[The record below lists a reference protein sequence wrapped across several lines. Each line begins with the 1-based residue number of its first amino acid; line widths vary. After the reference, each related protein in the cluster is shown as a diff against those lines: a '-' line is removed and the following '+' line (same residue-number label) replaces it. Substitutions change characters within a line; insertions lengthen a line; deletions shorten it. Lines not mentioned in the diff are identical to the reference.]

1 MIFLDLGYQPL
12 ANRYKSSTSKK
23 EKEIKYRLLIN
34 FDPKS
39 KLVSIKRKFSSN
51 IMFNNSYPYRSSMS
65 KTMVNNFKTL
75 ALKIKKKF
83 DHKKILEIGCNDGA
97 FLEHFNGIAVGIE
110 PCGNIAKLAKKKKI
124 KVITDYWTKKLAKK
138 LKLKYGLFDIIY
150 SANTITHIKN
160 LNQVFKS
167 INLVLDENGV
177 LIIEDPSM
185 LECIKKNTYDQF
197 YNEHIYVFSLISL
210 SKILK
215 QFSLR
220 IFKLE
225 NLDVHGGSNRYY
237 ICRNNSKIKTHS
249 SIKKNLKNELKFSL
263 DKQKTYQKFGSR
275 VKKSKKLLFDIFE
288 KLRIKKSKVI
298 GYGASAKAVTILNYC
313 GITNKHIEYFL
324 DITPEKQNKILPGT
338 NILIKKYTSKS
349 LANINYAFLGAWNFK
364 NEIFKKENKYLKKG
378 CKFITHA
385 PIPKI
390 VQK

>member
-1 MIFLDLGYQPL
+1 M
-12 ANRYKSSTSKK
+12 
-23 EKEIKYRLLIN
+23 
-34 FDPKS
+34 
-39 KLVSIKRKFSSN
+39 
-51 IMFNNSYPYRSSMS
+51 
-65 KTMVNNFKTL
+65 
-75 ALKIKKKF
+75 
-83 DHKKILEIGCNDGA
+83 
-97 FLEHFNGIAVGIE
+97 
-110 PCGNIAKLAKKKKI
+110 
-124 KVITDYWTKKLAKK
+124 
-138 LKLKYGLFDIIY
+138 FDIIY
-150 SANTITHIKN
+150 SANTLTHIKN
-160 LNQVFKS
+160 LNEVFKS

-177 LIIEDPSM
+177 LIIEDPSL

-215 QFSLR
+215 QFSFR

-225 NLDVHGGSNRYY
+225 NLSVHGGSNRYY

-249 SIKKNLKNELKFSL
+249 SIKKNLVNELKFSL

-275 VKKSKKLLFDIFE
+275 VKKSKKLLLDIFE

-338 NILIKKYTSKS
+338 NISIKKYTSKS
-349 LANINYAFLGAWNFK
+349 LANIDYAFLGAWNFK

-378 CKFITHA
+378 YKFITHA